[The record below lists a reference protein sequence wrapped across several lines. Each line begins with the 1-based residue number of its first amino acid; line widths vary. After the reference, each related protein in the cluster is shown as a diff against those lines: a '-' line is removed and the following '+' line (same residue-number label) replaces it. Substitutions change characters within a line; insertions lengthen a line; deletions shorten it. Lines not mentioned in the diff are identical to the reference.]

1 MTFEGFALIAALC
14 LGFLF
19 TGWLVV
25 TLFVRPEVFW
35 RFFDQ
40 ARDSRPYLR
49 DDNAWQGMVFFLPFL
64 MFLVFGCA
72 LCVVGFGFLQSLVQ

>member
-1 MTFEGFALIAALC
+1 MTFEGFALIALFC

-25 TLFVRPEVFW
+25 TLFARPEVFW

-40 ARDSRPYLR
+40 ARDSRSYLR
-49 DDNAWQGMVFFLPFL
+49 DDNTWQGMVFFLPFL
-64 MFLVFGCA
+64 LFLAFGCA
-72 LCVVGFGFLQSLVQ
+72 LCVTGLGFLQSLVQ